1 MRDYAGGCRSALP
14 YIFPQN
20 FILYHQAIGV
30 MEVLMALKS
39 SDMIGLRNI
48 SPVRRSQTSCSDGAR
63 NW

>member
-1 MRDYAGGCRSALP
+1 MLEEAEALYHISSHKN
-14 YIFPQN
+14 YIF
-20 FILYHQAIGV
+20 YHQAIGV

-39 SDMIGLRNI
+39 SDVIGLGNI